1 MKQTILSFGPLY
13 LLWLLIIEFHK
24 HNGKRE
30 FVTAIKSIIKI
41 TPGFMVFFLPIL
53 YWSLFLASDRLRLFR
68 YITGFVSG
76 QRDSEF
82 DGSTVERL
90 TRLKGDLTEVS
101 GLNWQWIIIFLLFAM
116 ITFLVKLVNQRR
128 LKKPIQLNDKLHF
141 GFNIF
146 TLFYFFILIFVARKY
161 TGFHY
166 VFPVFP
172 FLILSAS
179 ITLAQSAKL
188 NLWGGK
194 FLIPEN
200 VKLSLLVLL
209 VLMAVFFSAFQRVN
223 KIGDGLR
230 NVPYQGAPEVMSELK
245 NYITKEDSFLF
256 EQSLSWMLR
265 YYLFGEKYRR
275 QHYDYEE
282 KNLAHMKTVLWNEP
296 YTDFYV
302 LFDRAHQNDIPRMR
316 TFLGPEYK
324 MNTILQSPGGNFKFY
339 KIIPV
344 LSKLGSDDK
353 ILHQKWGT
361 EWNTWWRNIL
371 VSQWPDAENI
381 KINSIMDETK
391 KQIEVTL
398 FAEQV
403 PFKELIV
410 TEMKI
415 LIKSPKPN
423 VNLSKFYNWPVFD
436 EHLGIKMQLQ
446 VDGET
451 MEKMIL
457 ERFKQ
462 VKKIEVNS
470 DQSLTNIQA
479 FGQMGE
485 RELEVDADVN
495 LMVEKDFI
503 RVVVHRFLL
512 NGINLTWLTNLF
524 KNHPVPPLKLNKY
537 PSLGLELK
545 NVKQQTGM
553 ITLDYH
559 ATQRVKK

>member
-1 MKQTILSFGPLY
+1 M
-13 LLWLLIIEFHK
+13 
-24 HNGKRE
+24 N
-30 FVTAIKSIIKI
+30 
-41 TPGFMVFFLPIL
+41 
-53 YWSLFLASDRLRLFR
+53 
-68 YITGFVSG
+68 
-76 QRDSEF
+76 
-82 DGSTVERL
+82 
-90 TRLKGDLTEVS
+90 
-101 GLNWQWIIIFLLFAM
+101 
-116 ITFLVKLVNQRR
+116 
-128 LKKPIQLNDKLHF
+128 
-141 GFNIF
+141 
-146 TLFYFFILIFVARKY
+146 
-161 TGFHY
+161 
-166 VFPVFP
+166 
-172 FLILSAS
+172 
-179 ITLAQSAKL
+179 
-188 NLWGGK
+188 
-194 FLIPEN
+194 
-200 VKLSLLVLL
+200 
-209 VLMAVFFSAFQRVN
+209 
-223 KIGDGLR
+223 
-230 NVPYQGAPEVMSELK
+230 ELK
-245 NYITKEDSFLF
+245 TYITKGDSFLF
-256 EQSLSWMLR
+256 EQSLGWMLR

-316 TFLGPEYK
+316 SFLGPEYK

-344 LSKLGSDDK
+344 LSELGNDDK
-353 ILHQKWGT
+353 ILHQKWGP

-403 PFKELIV
+403 PFKELVV

-415 LIKSPKPN
+415 FIKSPKPN

-436 EHLGIKMQLQ
+436 EHLGIKMQLL

-479 FGQMGE
+479 HGQMGE
-485 RELEVDADVN
+485 RELKVDTDVN

-512 NGINLTWLTNLF
+512 DGFNLTWLTNLF

-545 NVKQQTGM
+545 NVKQQNGKIM
-553 ITLDYH
+553 LDYH
-559 ATQRVKK
+559 AIQRVKK